1 MSGAM
6 RILSLVVLLL
16 GAVGLVACGGSDERE
31 ANNTYVRQLN
41 AAQQEFAAGATA
53 VSQQKSAAS
62 LGQYRRTLRRFE
74 DTIARFTTKLR
85 GINVPTVV
93 EKEHE
98 QLTAAITGFGADFEK
113 VTAALNNPNAR
124 TLSEAQSGIMA
135 ATQRANTRIEA
146 AAAAI
151 DSKLRAA

>member
-1 MSGAM
+1 MSGAL

-16 GAVGLVACGGSDERE
+16 GAVALVACGGADERE

-41 AAQQEFAAGATA
+41 AAQQEFATSAST
-53 VSQQKSAAS
+53 VSQRKSAAS
-62 LGQYRRTLRRFE
+62 LGEYRRTLRRFE
-74 DTIARFTTKLR
+74 DAIARFTTKLR
-85 GINVPTVV
+85 SIKVPAAVQ
-93 EKEHE
+93 KEHE

-124 TLSEAQSGIMA
+124 TLSEAQSGIVA

-151 DSKLRAA
+151 DSKLRAT